1 LSREWQLYLSDL
13 REAAD
18 KVIRYSAGM
27 NNIEFAG
34 NELIR
39 DAVLR
44 NLEIIGEAAKH
55 IPKGVRAEVP
65 DIDWRRIVG
74 FRDVVAHAYFGI
86 DEAIL
91 WDIVSAKVP
100 QLVDALNESEK

>member
-13 REAAD
+13 REAAE
-18 KVIRYSAGM
+18 KVIRYSEGM